1 MIPTNSIW
9 QSKQLSDTTDKS
21 HFVRVILPEVEWVD
35 NPNCSKNRTA
45 YPTEVVLQ
53 RCTNINGVFIDE
65 PTIPFSIYQE
75 ALLEYYVKV
84 R

>member
-1 MIPTNSIW
+1 MITTNSIW
-9 QSKQLSDTTDKS
+9 QSKQLSDTTDKP

-35 NPNCSKNRTA
+35 NHNCSKNRTA

-53 RCTNINGVFIDE
+53 RCTSINDVFIDE
-65 PTIPFSIYQE
+65 STIPFSMHQE

-84 R
+84 L